1 MEIVATINGMEVNI
15 SMKLLAVLEP
25 LIEARKGGFA
35 YLKSGVFTSGR
46 EEGKA
51 TIANVWFNSCFSYT
65 NLLDAKV
72 LALTEMNGIDGV
84 DPVLFSSAKAELIAS
99 AMKTLEGVREDAHR
113 KGHDRCY
120 LRVCDGV
127 KIHYITEK
135 NNISGLMEPVL
146 ASNGKPT
153 AKSIQVSALEVARK
167 VVEEG
172 VYKKVNSR
180 PLTLAKK
187 AIEKALK
194 AKGIKTPKTF
204 TLQPDKFDSL
214 SIDGN
219 CIPVDAVTDG
229 EDD

>member
-1 MEIVATINGMEVNI
+1 MEIVATINNVEVNI

-35 YLKSGVFTSGR
+35 YLKGGVFTSGR
-46 EEGKA
+46 EESKA
-51 TIANVWFNSCFSYT
+51 TVANVWFNSCFSYT

-72 LALTEMNGIDGV
+72 LALAEINGIEGV
-84 DPVLFSSAKAELIAS
+84 DPALFSSAKSELIAS
-99 AMKTLEGVREDAHR
+99 AMKTLEGVRDDANR
-113 KGHDRCY
+113 KGHDRCF
-120 LRVCDGV
+120 LKVVDGV
-127 KIHYITEK
+127 KLHYITEK
-135 NNISGLMEPVL
+135 NTITGLMEPVI
-146 ASNGKPT
+146 ATNGKPT

-187 AIEKALK
+187 AIEKALR

-204 TLQPDKFDSL
+204 TLQEDKFESL

-219 CIPVDAVTDG
+219 CIPVDALSDG

>member
-1 MEIVATINGMEVNI
+1 MEIVATINGTELNV

-35 YLKSGVFTSGR
+35 YLKGGVFTSGR
-46 EEGKA
+46 TKA
-51 TIANVWFNSCFSYT
+51 TVANVWFNSCFSYT

-72 LALTEMNGIDGV
+72 LALTEMEGIEGV
-84 DPVLFSSAKAELIAS
+84 DPALFTTAKAELIAS
-99 AMKTLEGVREDAHR
+99 AMKTLEGHREDAHR
-113 KGHDRCY
+113 QGHDRCF
-120 LRVCDGV
+120 LRVVDGV
-127 KIHYITEK
+127 KIHYVTEK
-135 NNISGLMEPVL
+135 VGDRMEPVL
-146 ASNGKPT
+146 TNGLPT

-167 VVEEG
+167 VVEPGE
-172 VYKKVNSR
+172 YKKVNSR

-204 TLQPDKFDSL
+204 TLQEDKFECL

-219 CIPVDAVTDG
+219 CIPVDAVTEDG